1 LRKRN
6 FFMPNVFTP
15 VSVSAECPYMQS
27 DIRTVVFPLW
37 QAESAEGDND
47 EKSTESKTPRFPQN
61 HGLDALS
68 SVLGECV
75 YELAQAEQFSGAK
88 GKTLVLRMPVREG
101 SSVKRVVLLGLG
113 KAKSANLESLTK
125 AYTAG
130 FKTILGWDSSLHHV
144 SVPITAGHEV
154 WGGSLFN
161 DESNKQALSLQDGT
175 LAVVSA
181 LYTATYVSAESLK
194 AGKTFAQV
202 TLTHENVAG
211 VQEALPFA
219 FALNNG
225 RALAKDLVNKP
236 ANTKCVQTLV
246 DAAKEIADT
255 HADVFTLKVVS
266 DLATLEKEMPCFYT
280 VARGSVQ
287 ADPPQFIHLTYKGQN
302 PKRKVALVGKAVIFD
317 TGGYQVKPGNYMVTM
332 KGDMAGSASVLGTAR
347 ALAEL
352 KPEGLEVHLFIAAT
366 PNRIDAYAMVPDS
379 IVETTC
385 GKKVE
390 IRHTDAEGRLTL
402 IDAVT
407 KATEVEPEAIL
418 TIATLTGAAK
428 MAVGNSI
435 CMMSNHPAW
444 GKQVEAA
451 AKASGDAVQYV
462 DITPADFE
470 NIKSKLDGADIRNTN
485 RGSERGFQTAGA
497 FVMSGA
503 KDDMPV
509 VHLDIAGADML
520 EDETSTGTPVATLLT
535 FVTGLA

>member
-1 LRKRN
+1 
-6 FFMPNVFTP
+6 MPNLFTP
-15 VSVSAECPYMQS
+15 VSVSAECPYMHA
-27 DIRTVVFPLW
+27 DIRTVIFPLW
-37 QAESAEGDND
+37 QAEGAEGSESEEN

-68 SVLGECV
+68 KVLGECV

-88 GKTLVLRMPVREG
+88 GKTLVLRMPAHEG
-101 SSVKRVVLLGLG
+101 SGVKRVVLLGLG
-113 KAKSANLESLTK
+113 KAKSANVDSLTK

-130 FKTILGWDSSLHHV
+130 FKTILGWEASLHQV
-144 SVPITAGHEV
+144 AVPVTAGHEV
-154 WGGSLFN
+154 WGSSLFN
-161 DESNKQALSLQDGT
+161 DESTKQALSLQDGT
-175 LAVVSA
+175 LAVISA

-194 AGKTFAQV
+194 AGKTFSQL
-202 TLTHENVAG
+202 TLTHENVTG
-211 VQEALPFA
+211 VQAALPFA

-246 DAAKEIADT
+246 DAAKEIAEA
-255 HADVFTLKVVS
+255 HADAFTLNVVS

-352 KPEGLEVHLFIAAT
+352 KPEGLEVHMFIAAT

-379 IVETTC
+379 IVNTTC

-435 CMMSNHPAW
+435 CMMSNHSVW
-444 GKQVEAA
+444 GKHVEAA

-535 FVTGLA
+535 FLTGLV